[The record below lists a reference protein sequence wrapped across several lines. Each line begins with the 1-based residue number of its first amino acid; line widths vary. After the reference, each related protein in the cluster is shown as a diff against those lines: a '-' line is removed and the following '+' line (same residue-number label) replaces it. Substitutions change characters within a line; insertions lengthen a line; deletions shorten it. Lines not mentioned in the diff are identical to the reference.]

1 VVSVV
6 IGACA
11 LSGCGVGGADGDAD
25 AESPPPVSSMS
36 TSMSTSIVDAD
47 APAVPDVDTTA
58 VETDDEPDAELVAAC
73 TEFVQFQA
81 YVGDAD
87 GVAIWTRAG
96 ETAEGLDALC
106 RQMVLEDAD
115 AVLDMRDELADADAG
130 AAEAD
135 VASTTLAPGCHGS
148 YGGCLPIVTDIDCVR
163 DRDGDGPVYQGLSV
177 LVLGHD
183 EYEIDR
189 DGDGLA
195 CEPGDH

>member
-25 AESPPPVSSMS
+25 AESPPVSSSMS
-36 TSMSTSIVDAD
+36 SMPTSIVDA
-47 APAVPDVDTTA
+47 VPHIDTTV

-106 RQMVLEDAD
+106 RQMVLEDAS
-115 AVLDMRDELADADAG
+115 AVEDMRDELADAG
-130 AAEAD
+130 ATEAD
-135 VASTTLAPGCHGS
+135 VAAGASTTLAPGCHGS

-163 DRDGDGPVYQGLSV
+163 DRGGDGPVYQGLSV